1 MDYVNPRSVARKV
14 WEESG
19 YDYYVLTD
27 NNLLE
32 LIRRSN
38 ANLDNHRV
46 KEVPEFKMW
55 LHYNTKRHGS
65 IYYDSYSEN
74 RRLIWVEITV
84 DGSYFKNREAI
95 TFNSD
100 GFVGFAGW
108 ACDTNAEPFV
118 NAFIDWVYWMKKEGI
133 VNTELPPEQ
142 PIQHIEDKH
151 LQTKL
156 EQYEE

>member
-14 WEESG
+14 WDESG
-19 YDYYVLTD
+19 YDYSVLTE

-32 LIRRSN
+32 LIRRIN

-74 RRLIWVEITV
+74 GKLIWVEITV